1 MDISI
6 LCEEDANAIFER
18 IESEMNINI
27 PSAILVPIRQKRIIS
42 IEANDT
48 YEVDVRFITR
58 ENVFDP
64 ITIKPIDIENPNLIY
79 HNGLKGVERPSAEEW
94 IVCKKI
100 FHRLAKDMPETLI
113 YNFVGHIPGKKQ
125 YVFGNYLITPT
136 GYNNIINGLLKENF
150 EITSASAEF
159 FLDKYLPCF
168 RNQTE
173 GLIVL
178 LSLLLSTNLSCM
190 AKISNE
196 RPSFVIAIISPT
208 GGYKT
213 STAQASLNP
222 YSDTSFSVSSF
233 EDTSASIIAA
243 LKEVRDMI
251 SIVDDYY
258 TNTDKKITAKLEKV
272 IRLNGDKSSIR
283 KKMCGSK
290 ILSESSD
297 TISVITGE
305 QIPKVRISSIPRMLI
320 IDFQSAVNLNALT
333 VLQNSQPEFRGALIK
348 FIQYTLSDEHYSEKL
363 IKKFSAYRDEMT
375 QNERPKWH
383 GRYSSMCCWLLSMYD
398 IFCDFCKTENVSCD
412 GIKDFPQNIRQYI
425 KAQSKHYLENDVIY
439 IFFKAIRELS
449 AQGTIHTISESQVGN
464 DTPKS
469 DLIYNENYIWI
480 ESTVVYDKVLRW
492 CQNESI
498 VFNSTRMD
506 LYKRLAGDGL
516 LILQKKKL
524 TGEYRKGKF
533 RQSTVCLAQN
543 NIRRYFLDEREDI

>member
-333 VLQNSQPEFRGALIK
+333 VLHNSQPEFRGALIK
-348 FIQYTLSDEHYSEKL
+348 FIQYTLSDEHYS
-363 IKKFSAYRDEMT
+363 
-375 QNERPKWH
+375 
-383 GRYSSMCCWLLSMYD
+383 
-398 IFCDFCKTENVSCD
+398 
-412 GIKDFPQNIRQYI
+412 
-425 KAQSKHYLENDVIY
+425 
-439 IFFKAIRELS
+439 
-449 AQGTIHTISESQVGN
+449 
-464 DTPKS
+464 
-469 DLIYNENYIWI
+469 
-480 ESTVVYDKVLRW
+480 
-492 CQNESI
+492 
-498 VFNSTRMD
+498 
-506 LYKRLAGDGL
+506 
-516 LILQKKKL
+516 
-524 TGEYRKGKF
+524 
-533 RQSTVCLAQN
+533 
-543 NIRRYFLDEREDI
+543 